1 VTTIES
7 IQHGPYDPARLLNYL
22 THVLQLKNDVA
33 LSRAL
38 RISHAL
44 LIAIREQRLAIAG
57 AILMQMQEV
66 SQLSIAE
73 LRALM
78 GDRRRTC
85 RMPRL
90 R

>member
-1 VTTIES
+1 MIES
-7 IQHGPYDPARLLNYL
+7 MQQGSYDPNKLL
-22 THVLQLKNDVA
+22 THLMQVLQLKNDIA
-33 LSRAL
+33 LSRTL

-44 LIAIREQRLAIAG
+44 LIAIRERRLAIAG

-66 SQLSIAE
+66 SQLSIVE

-85 RMPRL
+85 RMPSL
-90 R
+90 LS